1 MSTEGPPDTSG
12 QQQTEGPRRSDRHGP
27 TVSKYL
33 EGVWRRKVAILLAVM
48 LIVGV
53 VMVIASS
60 RQTIYRATAEVLVQT
75 GGVQSALDTQDRSGE
90 DARRLVET
98 EIRILGSSA
107 VRAAAGTTLGGQP
120 PPVSATPAGQADVIL
135 VTAESGI
142 AAEAAEIANAYSDA
156 YAKLR
161 GEQVAEEMTAAI
173 NEIQGRITGLE
184 QQAASQADN
193 QGARE
198 ALIRQ
203 QADQRQQLD
212 RLQVFRAAKTGAA
225 EVVVP
230 ASVPENP
237 ISPNPGRAG
246 LLAAIVGLVLAIG
259 VALVLE
265 RFDDSVR
272 SKDDLERTLDIPV
285 LGTIPVVGGWTS
297 GPRPPVVSLA
307 TPRSPATEA
316 YRTLRTALQFAP
328 EEMVSTIQ
336 VTSPVAG
343 DGKTTVVAN
352 LGVAFARAGQQVVLV
367 CCDLRRPSLHEF
379 FGLTNDV
386 GFTSVLLGKVPLTAA
401 LQEVPE
407 QDRLYVLASGPLPPN
422 PSELLASRRAREV
435 LGSLRLE
442 ADIVLIDSPPVLP
455 VSDALVIAGLVDLTV
470 LVCAAGRTSAKE
482 ATRALE
488 ALAQVEAPLGGVI
501 LNGEGSESD
510 HGAKYGYDSPNGKAD
525 SKAPPP
531 PRPEGSV
538 SKVKRLAARVKGPP
552 EPDGRLS

>member
-1 MSTEGPPDTSG
+1 M
-12 QQQTEGPRRSDRHGP
+12 
-27 TVSKYL
+27 SKYL
-33 EGVWRRKVAILLAVM
+33 EGIWRRKVAILLAVM

-60 RQTIYRATAEVLVQT
+60 RPTVYRATAEVLVQT
-75 GGVQSALDTQDRSGE
+75 GGVQAALDNQDRATG
-90 DARRLVET
+90 DARRQVET

-120 PPVSATPAGQADVIL
+120 PPVSASPAGGSDVIL

-142 AAEAAEIANAYSDA
+142 AAEAAEIANAYADA
-156 YAKLR
+156 YVKLR
-161 GEQVAEEMTAAI
+161 GEQVAEEMTAAVT
-173 NEIQGRITGLE
+173 EIESRISGLE

-193 QGARE
+193 PGARD
-198 ALIRQ
+198 ALSQQ
-203 QADQRQQLD
+203 QAEQRQQLD
-212 RLQVFRAAKTGAA
+212 RLEVFRAAGTGAA

-246 LLAAIVGLVLAIG
+246 VLAAIVGLVLAIG

-272 SKDDLERTLDIPV
+272 SNDDLERTLDVPV
-285 LGTIPVVGGWTS
+285 LGTIPVVGGWAS
-297 GPRPPVVSLA
+297 GSRPSVVSLA
-307 TPRSPATEA
+307 TPRSPAAEA
-316 YRTLRTALQFAP
+316 YRSLRTALQFAP
-328 EEMVSTIQ
+328 EEMVSIIQ

-352 LGVAFARAGQQVVLV
+352 LGVGVAPAGQQVVLV
-367 CCDLRRPSLHEF
+367 GCDLRRPSLHEL

-386 GFTSVLLGKVPLTAA
+386 GFTSVLLGKVPLTAS

-442 ADIVLIDSPPVLP
+442 ADIVIIDSPPVLA
-455 VSDALVIAGLVDLTV
+455 VSDAMVIAGLVDLTV
-470 LVCAAGRTSAKE
+470 LVCAAGRTSVTE

-488 ALAQVEAPLGGVI
+488 ALAQVEAPLAGVI

-510 HGAKYGYDSPNGKAD
+510 YGAKYTYDSPNGMAD

-531 PRPEGSV
+531 PRSGRSATPVSSV
-538 SKVKRLAARVKGPP
+538 SSKVKRLAARVKGPP
-552 EPDGRLS
+552 EP

>member
-1 MSTEGPPDTSG
+1 MSTEGPPDKTG
-12 QQQTEGPRRSDRHGP
+12 QQQKSGRLSDRHGP
-27 TVSKYL
+27 AVSKYL
-33 EGVWRRKVAILLAVM
+33 EGLWRRKVAVLLAVM

-60 RQTIYRATAEVLVQT
+60 RPTIFRATAEVLVQT
-75 GGVQSALDTQDRSGE
+75 GGVQAALGTTDRSAADG
-90 DARRLVET
+90 RRLVET

-142 AAEAAEIANAYSDA
+142 AAEAAEIANAYADA

-161 GEQVAEEMTAAI
+161 GEQVAEEMSAAVT
-173 NEIQGRITGLE
+173 EVKGRISELE
-184 QQAASQADN
+184 QQASAQAAN
-193 QGARE
+193 PAARE
-198 ALIRQ
+198 TLTQQ
-203 QADQRQQLD
+203 QAEQRQQLD
-212 RLQVFRAAKTGAA
+212 RLQVFQAARTGAA

-237 ISPNPGRAG
+237 VSPNPGRAG
-246 LLAAIVGLVLAIG
+246 VLAAIVGLVLAVG

-265 RFDDSVR
+265 RFDDSLR
-272 SKDDLERTLDIPV
+272 SKDDLERTLDLPV
-285 LGTIPVVGGWTS
+285 LGTIPVVGGWAS

-316 YRTLRTALQFAP
+316 YRSLRTALQFAP

-336 VTSPVAG
+336 ITSPVAG
-343 DGKTTVVAN
+343 DGRTTVVAN

-442 ADIVLIDSPPVLP
+442 ADIVIIDSPPVLP
-455 VSDALVIAGLVDLTV
+455 VSDALVVAGLVDLTV
-470 LVCAAGRTSAKE
+470 LVCAAGRTSSRE
-482 ATRALE
+482 AARALE
-488 ALAQVEAPLGGVI
+488 ALAQVEAPMGGVI
-501 LNGEGSESD
+501 LNGEGSESE
-510 HGAKYGYDSPNGKAD
+510 HGAKYGYDSPNGTAD

-531 PRPEGSV
+531 PPRSASSV

-552 EPDGRLS
+552 EP